1 MRSTLL
7 VAWFDLRESLRSRK
21 ALALLVIYL
30 IGAMAA
36 TGLFVALL
44 SEVESAVASSLA
56 VAQTDRPGAMTE
68 ALMQSEELLSI
79 ISGLVGD
86 ADLARELV
94 SIPPVALFYGWLSLT
109 FVPLLVAFTSAEAIS
124 SQLASGAARF
134 VIFRAQR
141 LHWAAGKLGGQTL
154 LMATG
159 IFLGAIGVWII
170 GYASLTSFQP
180 GLTALWLL
188 KLSGRA
194 CIYGFTFLGLTLG
207 ISQVTRSING
217 SRAMALLALIVLG
230 IGGGLTGAAEIQE
243 YAPVL
248 ISSIHPLFPNA
259 HRIDLWRPDL
269 ISRLPATFMLLAMGG
284 AWFGV
289 GHLIMARRD
298 A

>member
-1 MRSTLL
+1 MRNILL

-36 TGLFVALL
+36 TGMFVAILA
-44 SEVESAVASSLA
+44 EIEGAMATSLA

-68 ALMQSEELLSI
+68 ALMQSDELLSI

-86 ADLARELV
+86 EGVARELV

-124 SQLASGAARF
+124 AELASGAARF

-141 LHWAAGKLGGQTL
+141 LHWAAGKLGGQTM

-159 IFLGAIGVWII
+159 ILLGAVGVWII
-170 GYASLTSFQP
+170 GYASLSSFQP
-180 GLTALWLL
+180 GLTALWLA

-207 ISQVTRSING
+207 ISQVTRSVNG
-217 SRAMALLALIVLG
+217 SRALALLALITLG

-259 HRIDLWRPDL
+259 HRLDLWRPDL
-269 ISRLPATFMLLAMGG
+269 LSRLPATFMLLAMGA

-289 GHLIMARRD
+289 GNLIMARRD